1 MLPCKCLWTVLFKI
15 MFLVLSERVLAEPL
29 DIKISMLSAP
39 FTWPWELNSYTGGFF
54 FNISITENLFK
65 LYCWLWCRAW
75 NNFPLYPTIPRRS
88 DFELGCYCLA
98 TEFPSYVNFGSA
110 VDGWS
115 SLNSDVQQA
124 NLNDLQRQMSA
135 CYFMPVY
142 QEGKTASVQAVLF
155 WVAYVEVRKCV
166 LHLI

>member
-1 MLPCKCLWTVLFKI
+1 

-88 DFELGCYCLA
+88 DFELGCNCLA